1 MSDQNTIDGIFK
13 TLNEVQREAARW
25 GDGALMLLA
34 GPGSGKTRVLTA
46 RVARLFAKESAAKWR
61 ILALTFTTR
70 AADEMRSRIEQLAPD
85 DVERLYVGTFH
96 AFACEILRQSGSP
109 VGVQTDF
116 KINSNPGDRELLLT
130 EALQIG
136 RASCRERGCQDG

>member
-70 AADEMRSRIEQLAPD
+70 AADEMRSRSE
-85 DVERLYVGTFH
+85 ERRVGKECVST
-96 AFACEILRQSGSP
+96 CRSRWSP
-109 VGVQTDF
+109 YHYKKKTVIKKHMTIYCTR
-116 KINSNPGDRELLLT
+116 K
-130 EALQIG
+130 
-136 RASCRERGCQDG
+136 